1 MIKKVRQ
8 YWKKHYND
16 KLFTVDKPKPVI
28 RISPLEI
35 QLGNRSGHSTTT
47 HHSDAFMEYIHQPTT
62 GNVDVL
68 NWWAEYGPIEL
79 QRIAFD
85 ILSIPAMSAEVERV
99 LSSTKRTLTPDRNA
113 LTIESLEI
121 IELLWWR
128 GDIVL
133 QKSDSGEVE
142 EEKSV

>member
-1 MIKKVRQ
+1 
-8 YWKKHYND
+8 
-16 KLFTVDKPKPVI
+16 
-28 RISPLEI
+28 
-35 QLGNRSGHSTTT
+35 
-47 HHSDAFMEYIHQPTT
+47 MEYIHQPTT